1 MNRFE
6 FINKNLLSP
15 DGIIEQIRL
24 GILPLS
30 VRRHFEIYSK
40 FDYYKKQGYNI
51 SKAVFY
57 VSEDFRVTEDTVY
70 KIKKSMETE
79 I

>member
-1 MNRFE
+1 MNRFAY
-6 FINKNLLSP
+6 INKNILTP
-15 DGIIEQIRL
+15 DRMIEQIKL

-40 FDYYKKQGYNI
+40 FDYYKKQGHNI
-51 SKAVFY
+51 STSVFY
-57 VSEDFRVTEDTVY
+57 VSEDFNIGERNVY
-70 KIKKSMETE
+70 YIKKEMESE

>member
-6 FINKNLLSP
+6 YINKNLLKP

-40 FDYYKKQGYNI
+40 FDYYKKQGHNV
-51 SKAVFY
+51 SKSVFF
-57 VSEDFRVTEDTVY
+57 VSEDFNITDGTVY
-70 KIKKSMETE
+70 KIKKTMETT

>member
-6 FINKNLLSP
+6 YINKNLLTP

-30 VRRHFEIYSK
+30 LRRHFEIYSK
-40 FDYYKKQGYNI
+40 FDYYKKQGHNI
-51 SKAVFY
+51 SKSVFF
-57 VSEDFRVTEDTVY
+57 VAEDFKIAERSIY
-70 KIKKSMETE
+70 QIKKTMETE

>member
-1 MNRFE
+1 MNMFE
-6 FINKNLLSP
+6 YINKNLLRP
-15 DGIIEQIRL
+15 EGIIEQIKL

-51 SKAVFY
+51 SKAIFY
-57 VSEDFRVTEDTVY
+57 VSEDFKIAERSVY
-70 KIKKSMETE
+70 QIKKTMETE

>member
-6 FINKNLLSP
+6 YINKNLLRP
-15 DGIIEQIRL
+15 EGIIEQIKL

-40 FDYYKKQGYNI
+40 FDYYKKQGHNI
-51 SKAVFY
+51 SKSVFF
-57 VSEDFRVTEDTVY
+57 VSEDFKIAERSVY
-70 KIKKSMETE
+70 QIKKTMETE

>member
-6 FINKNLLSP
+6 FINKNLLTP
-15 DGIIEQIRL
+15 DGIIKQIRL

-40 FDYYKKQGYNI
+40 FDYYKKQGHNV
-51 SKAVFY
+51 SKSVLY
-57 VSEDFRVTEDTVY
+57 VSEDFRITEDAVY
-70 KIKKSMETE
+70 KIKKTMETE